1 MRKKNKKSY
10 MLWLFIFLLIAL
22 INSVYFFNLRPLQ
35 AQCDDLK
42 TQIAQAEDTLDQLY
56 KLKAL
61 EPQMDA
67 EYVEAQLELER
78 YQAFVY
84 EYGTYPQ
91 LIMLLADIEKRLDVD
106 ISSIG
111 LGESSFNISMEA
123 TYDTLKDFLHELEAI
138 DYLYTCQGL
147 SFSPI
152 ADDATDE
159 DSEDKLNV
167 LLDNSL
173 HDDLAYQRDN
183 MPVSV
188 TLTAS
193 FIEQPV
199 KSLNMTQINALIGAR
214 VFGKENVFK
223 SWP

>member
-1 MRKKNKKSY
+1 MRKKKKKSY
-10 MLWLFIFLLIAL
+10 LPLLFLLFMLSL
-22 INSVYFFNLRPLQ
+22 ISSGYLLYLRPLQ
-35 AQCDDLK
+35 AQQVALEA
-42 TQIAQAEDTLDQLY
+42 QIAQAGNILEQLY

-78 YQAFVY
+78 YQAFVF

-91 LIMLLADIEKRLDVD
+91 LIMLLADMENRLEVN

-123 TYDTLKDFLHELEAI
+123 TYDTLKDFLHELEGI

-147 SFSPI
+147 SFSPMREDSI
-152 ADDATDE
+152 ADASDE
-159 DSEDKLNV
+159 DLHASI
-167 LLDNSL
+167 DNIL
-173 HDDLAYQRDN
+173 HEENEYKRDN

-188 TLTAS
+188 SLTAN

-199 KSLNMTQINALIGAR
+199 KSLDIEQINALIGAR

-223 SWP
+223 PWP